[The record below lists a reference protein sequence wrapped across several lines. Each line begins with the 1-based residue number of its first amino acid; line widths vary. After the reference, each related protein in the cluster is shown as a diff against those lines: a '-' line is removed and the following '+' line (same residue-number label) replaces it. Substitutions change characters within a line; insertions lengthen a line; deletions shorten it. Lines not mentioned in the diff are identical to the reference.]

1 MIEFALTGNI
11 TCGDVKTQD
20 NPKFSKSC
28 CNYYITLK
36 GGTIDAIHGLNEVL
50 AMPQVLQ
57 NATFH
62 EIGDVIKETNSLDRV
77 IYRMHVMDENPEA
90 LARTLNKISTTL
102 RIMAKE
108 GYEMQ
113 IEELTYERAL
123 EMTSNSLLAE

>member
-20 NPKFSKSC
+20 NCKFSKSC
-28 CNYYITLK
+28 VNYYITLK
-36 GGTIDAIHGLNEVL
+36 GGTIDRIEGLDEVL

-57 NATFH
+57 NATFKK
-62 EIGDVIKETNSLDRV
+62 IGDVISNTNSLDRV
-77 IYRMHVMDENPEA
+77 IYRLHVMDDNHEA
-90 LARTLNKISTTL
+90 LAKTLNKISTTL
-102 RIMAKE
+102 RVYAKE

-123 EMTSNSLLAE
+123 EMLVNS